1 MSEMNLESYPP
12 VFRQQSESPH
22 VQDQAQAQSSDL
34 DDIAKESIQEYD
46 PIPLIDLQCL
56 NLDELGEACKH
67 WGLFRLVNHGIPL
80 TLLRQ
85 LQDHSKKIFSLS
97 FESKE
102 ALVISSPMSYFW
114 GTPALTPSGDS
125 LSRGPQNINWVEG
138 FNVPLGQLSQFQAED
153 PTIDSFRLLL
163 EEYGRHLARIASTIF
178 QAMVN
183 TLNLN
188 PEQSKS
194 YLSES
199 TGFIRV
205 YRYPQCFVANE
216 TWGMEAHTDSSVLS
230 ILNQEQVGGFEHFKD
245 DKWFQIEPIPD
256 TLILNLGDMLQAISN
271 DEYKSVK
278 HRVKPNKYGER
289 YSICYFVFPAEGSV
303 IQSSKYK
310 PFTYSDFQAQVQ
322 QDIKTIGFKVGLERF
337 RFKQNG
343 SG

>member
-22 VQDQAQAQSSDL
+22 VQAQAQAQSSDL

-46 PIPLIDLQCL
+46 PIPFIDLQCL

-153 PTIDSFRLLL
+153 PTIDSFRI
-163 EEYGRHLARIASTIF
+163 HRIYS
-178 QAMVN
+178 
-183 TLNLN
+183 
-188 PEQSKS
+188 
-194 YLSES
+194 
-199 TGFIRV
+199 R

-343 SG
+343 LGLQAETTNGEDEDGLSLIFPSITILVK